1 MQNDKTEG
9 VNDEQRS
16 RCEKTEAR
24 HANEQ
29 ATKKLIKAEKQT

>member
-1 MQNDKTEG
+1 MTSKEADVRKLKKKKTE
-9 VNDEQRS
+9 V
-16 RCEKTEAR
+16 R